1 MTGGNG
7 MTEQECKNRQ
17 CPLWDDETGC
27 PVLTEARVLLE
38 DVESCSLAKVS
49 VDYDDDEE
57 EA

>member
-1 MTGGNG
+1 

-17 CPLWDDETGC
+17 CPLWDDEIGC

-57 EA
+57 ET